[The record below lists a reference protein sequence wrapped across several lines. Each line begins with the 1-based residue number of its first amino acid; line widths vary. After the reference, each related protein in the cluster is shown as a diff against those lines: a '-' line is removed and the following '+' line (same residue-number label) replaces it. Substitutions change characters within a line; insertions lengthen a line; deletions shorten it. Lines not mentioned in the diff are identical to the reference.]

1 MTSTESKSVEGIEGI
16 EGIKDIEGVGVTEDP
31 EDTED
36 TEYAGRSEWRAVH
49 DREMNRLEHSGWV
62 SNRPLR
68 SLLDQV
74 GLTSPVEVV
83 AAGMSQEQ
91 WARAGESIDRLRERF
106 GRYRFA
112 EEVEYGLLVVPVPD
126 RLDTRGALPRQVRE
140 GQNSGLGED
149 FVDPA
154 LGPGADLSG
163 GALELD
169 GWRLYITA
177 VSERGISAG
186 SYETISAA
194 QRQDFEIDGF
204 DTRRLMIRQLWGA
217 RLLQSPSGVVPDS
230 DLGSVW
236 TFTLFPGE
244 PLVEGRAVSGT
255 VLKGK
260 VRFRLGKTNRGI
272 GSARVSPAL
281 PVRGIVPDGR

>member
-1 MTSTESKSVEGIEGI
+1 MTSTESKSVKDNRGIG
-16 EGIKDIEGVGVTEDP
+16 DVEGVEGTEG
-31 EDTED
+31 TG
-36 TEYAGRSEWRAVH
+36 YAGHSEWRAVR
-49 DREMNRLEHSGWV
+49 DREMNRLKHSGWV

-68 SLLDQV
+68 SLLDQA

-83 AAGMSQEQ
+83 AAGISQEQ
-91 WARAGESIDRLRERF
+91 WARAGEANERRLERF
-106 GRYRFA
+106 GIFSSVV
-112 EEVEYGLLVVPVPD
+112 EVEYGLLVVPVPD

-154 LGPGADLSG
+154 LGPGVDLSG
-163 GALELD
+163 GALELE

-204 DTRRLMIRQLWGA
+204 DTRRLMTRQLWGA
-217 RLLQSPSGVVPDS
+217 RLLQSPHGVVPDS
-230 DLGSVW
+230 DLGSIW

-244 PLVEGRAVSGT
+244 PLVDGRAVSGT

-281 PVRGIVPDGR
+281 PVQGLVPDSR

>member
-1 MTSTESKSVEGIEGI
+1 MTSTESKSVKDNRGIG
-16 EGIKDIEGVGVTEDP
+16 DVEGVEGVEGVESTEG
-31 EDTED
+31 TG
-36 TEYAGRSEWRAVH
+36 YAGHSEWRAVR
-49 DREMNRLEHSGWV
+49 DREMNRLKHSGWV

-68 SLLDQV
+68 SLLDQA

-154 LGPGADLSG
+154 LGPGVDLSG
-163 GALELD
+163 GAL
-169 GWRLYITA
+169 
-177 VSERGISAG
+177 
-186 SYETISAA
+186 
-194 QRQDFEIDGF
+194 
-204 DTRRLMIRQLWGA
+204 
-217 RLLQSPSGVVPDS
+217 
-230 DLGSVW
+230 
-236 TFTLFPGE
+236 
-244 PLVEGRAVSGT
+244 
-255 VLKGK
+255 
-260 VRFRLGKTNRGI
+260 
-272 GSARVSPAL
+272 
-281 PVRGIVPDGR
+281 

>member
-1 MTSTESKSVEGIEGI
+1 MTSTESKSVEGI

>member
-1 MTSTESKSVEGIEGI
+1 
-16 EGIKDIEGVGVTEDP
+16 
-31 EDTED
+31 
-36 TEYAGRSEWRAVH
+36 
-49 DREMNRLEHSGWV
+49 
-62 SNRPLR
+62 
-68 SLLDQV
+68 
-74 GLTSPVEVV
+74 
-83 AAGMSQEQ
+83 MSQEQ
-91 WARAGESIDRLRERF
+91 WARAGETIDRLRERF

-154 LGPGADLSG
+154 LGPGVDLSG
-163 GALELD
+163 GALELE

>member
-1 MTSTESKSVEGIEGI
+1 MTSTESKSGAGI
-16 EGIKDIEGVGVTEDP
+16 EGIKDLEGVGVTEDP

>member
-1 MTSTESKSVEGIEGI
+1 MTSTESKSVKDNRGIG
-16 EGIKDIEGVGVTEDP
+16 DVEGVEGVEGVESTEG
-31 EDTED
+31 TG
-36 TEYAGRSEWRAVH
+36 YAGHSEWRAVR
-49 DREMNRLEHSGWV
+49 DREMNRLKHSGWV

-68 SLLDQV
+68 SLLDQA

-83 AAGMSQEQ
+83 AAGISQEQ

-154 LGPGADLSG
+154 LGPGVNLSG
-163 GALELD
+163 GALELE

-204 DTRRLMIRQLWGA
+204 DTRRLMTRQLWGA
-217 RLLQSPSGVVPDS
+217 RLLQSPHGVVPDS
-230 DLGSVW
+230 DLGSIW

-244 PLVEGRAVSGT
+244 PLVDGRAVSGT

-281 PVRGIVPDGR
+281 PVQGLVPDSR

>member
-230 DLGSVW
+230 DLGSIW

>member
-16 EGIKDIEGVGVTEDP
+16 EGIKDIEGVGVT

-91 WARAGESIDRLRERF
+91 WARVGESIDRLRERF

>member
-1 MTSTESKSVEGIEGI
+1 MTSTESKSVE
-16 EGIKDIEGVGVTEDP
+16 DIGDVEGVEGTEG
-31 EDTED
+31 TG
-36 TEYAGRSEWRAVH
+36 YAGHSEWRAVR
-49 DREMNRLEHSGWV
+49 DREMNRLKHSGWV

-68 SLLDQV
+68 SLLDQA

-83 AAGMSQEQ
+83 AAGISQEQ

-154 LGPGADLSG
+154 LGPGVDLSG
-163 GALELD
+163 GALELE

-204 DTRRLMIRQLWGA
+204 DTRRLMTRQLWGA
-217 RLLQSPSGVVPDS
+217 RLLQSPHGVVPDS
-230 DLGSVW
+230 DLGIW

-244 PLVEGRAVSGT
+244 PLVDGRAVSGT

-281 PVRGIVPDGR
+281 PVQGLVPDSR